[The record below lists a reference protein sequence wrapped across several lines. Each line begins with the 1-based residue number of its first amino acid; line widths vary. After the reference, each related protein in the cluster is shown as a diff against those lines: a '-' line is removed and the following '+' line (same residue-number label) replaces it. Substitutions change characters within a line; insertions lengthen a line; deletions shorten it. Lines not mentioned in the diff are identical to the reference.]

1 MFEGER
7 GKREKQAKGKRE
19 KGKGERLPRAPQGW
33 SMRNHNVPLPETAS
47 GIFSLL
53 DTGSIDVL
61 SVYLCVVMYNYAIQ
75 VLSNFD
81 GI

>member
-1 MFEGER
+1 MRENEG
-7 GKREKQAKGKRE
+7 KGKNRQKGTGNRE
-19 KGKGERLPRAPQGW
+19 KGNGCRAPQGW

-61 SVYLCVVMYNYAIQ
+61 SVYLCVIMYIYTIQ

-81 GI
+81 EI